1 MRLLATNFLSLDFMW
16 SFIAIVKK
24 ERRKHLKLQK
34 KLEDDSAENQRG
46 ICKGSRVTIKCNY
59 L

>member
-34 KLEDDSAENQRG
+34 KLEDDSAENQ
-46 ICKGSRVTIKCNY
+46 
-59 L
+59 